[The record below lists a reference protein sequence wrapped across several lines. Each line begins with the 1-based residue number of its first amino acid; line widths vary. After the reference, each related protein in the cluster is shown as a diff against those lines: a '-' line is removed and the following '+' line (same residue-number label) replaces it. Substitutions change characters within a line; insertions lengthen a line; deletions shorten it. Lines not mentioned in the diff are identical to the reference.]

1 MPLIQR
7 LQSKLNPNLV
17 RLLAYLKPHKGKLL
31 MSVFF
36 MIGAGAG
43 SSLIALLLGKLTDVG
58 FYDQEEWIVLGAPAA
73 LIFIAFLHGGSMFMS
88 NYLLGKTTQSVLVQ
102 LRGEIFR
109 KLLRWPAATYQ
120 GYPTGAV
127 TSKFIYESNVAL
139 SSAAKSSIIL
149 VRDTCQVV
157 ALVCVLLWNNWMLA
171 LVSLLLAPLIV
182 KLLRFI
188 SSRVK
193 VLMKHCQ
200 ESFAEVLG
208 RIKQVYD
215 GHRLVKLSD
224 TYEYELGRFHSIN
237 DTMRRMLL
245 EMTKVSSL
253 GTPLTQVICMSGV
266 AVVLA
271 FAMYQT
277 SLGLLTMGDFVTF
290 LAALLLLMPPLRNL
304 AGVNTGFAQMGVAA
318 ESIFGLLD
326 EPDEAD
332 EGTIELRDCRG
343 EFVFEHV
350 SLRYP
355 GTERDAVHDLSL
367 TVRPGRMRR
376 LRWSFGFGQELAR
389 AHDPALLESNLGP
402 HPDRRCRLSEI
413 HA

>member
-277 SLGLLTMGDFVTF
+277 IGVVAGIAHQAQRTAEVLGHPQTAYPVVMVDGF
-290 LAALLLLMPPLRNL
+290 LAEGQHAHGDAAYLEMSAGNELLLRGIDIDHLTFFRFTFHTGNG
-304 AGVNTGFAQMGVAA
+304 AGENPRMETLERFFLSGFEKYFLIAHLY
-318 ESIFGLLD
+318 GL
-326 EPDEAD
+326 
-332 EGTIELRDCRG
+332 
-343 EFVFEHV
+343 
-350 SLRYP
+350 SY
-355 GTERDAVHDLSL
+355 
-367 TVRPGRMRR
+367 
-376 LRWSFGFGQELAR
+376 
-389 AHDPALLESNLGP
+389 
-402 HPDRRCRLSEI
+402 
-413 HA
+413 

>member
-157 ALVCVLLWNNWMLA
+157 ALVCVLLWKNWLLA
-171 LVSLLLAPLIV
+171 LVILPPARAPDRQASAIHLVPRQGADEALSGVLRRSAGPHQTGVRRPQARQALRHLRIRTRALPQHQRHDAQDAARNDEGLLARNAAHAGDLHV
-182 KLLRFI
+182 GRRRRAGLRH
-188 SSRVK
+188 V
-193 VLMKHCQ
+193 
-200 ESFAEVLG
+200 
-208 RIKQVYD
+208 
-215 GHRLVKLSD
+215 
-224 TYEYELGRFHSIN
+224 
-237 DTMRRMLL
+237 
-245 EMTKVSSL
+245 
-253 GTPLTQVICMSGV
+253 P
-266 AVVLA
+266 
-271 FAMYQT
+271 
-277 SLGLLTMGDFVTF
+277 
-290 LAALLLLMPPLRNL
+290 
-304 AGVNTGFAQMGVAA
+304 
-318 ESIFGLLD
+318 D
-326 EPDEAD
+326 EP
-332 EGTIELRDCRG
+332 
-343 EFVFEHV
+343 
-350 SLRYP
+350 
-355 GTERDAVHDLSL
+355 
-367 TVRPGRMRR
+367 
-376 LRWSFGFGQELAR
+376 R
-389 AHDPALLESNLGP
+389 A
-402 HPDRRCRLSEI
+402 PDDG
-413 HA
+413 

>member
-277 SLGLLTMGDFVTF
+277 ISIVGRVSGYANAASHIVGYAELTFPEVGIDGFILNEAKHTNGDTANLKVTF
-290 LAALLLLMPPLRNL
+290 SYEFFLGCIDFNNFSFL
-304 AGVNTGFAQMGVAA
+304 GFSVEVCDGTGK
-318 ESIFGLLD
+318 
-326 EPDEAD
+326 
-332 EGTIELRDCRG
+332 
-343 EFVFEHV
+343 
-350 SLRYP
+350 
-355 GTERDAVHDLSL
+355 
-367 TVRPGRMRR
+367 
-376 LRWSFGFGQELAR
+376 
-389 AHDPALLESNLGP
+389 
-402 HPDRRCRLSEI
+402 HPRVETF
-413 HA
+413 

>member
-215 GHRLVKLSD
+215 GHRLVKISD
-224 TYEYELGRFHSIN
+224 TYEY
-237 DTMRRMLL
+237 
-245 EMTKVSSL
+245 
-253 GTPLTQVICMSGV
+253 
-266 AVVLA
+266 
-271 FAMYQT
+271 
-277 SLGLLTMGDFVTF
+277 
-290 LAALLLLMPPLRNL
+290 
-304 AGVNTGFAQMGVAA
+304 
-318 ESIFGLLD
+318 
-326 EPDEAD
+326 
-332 EGTIELRDCRG
+332 
-343 EFVFEHV
+343 
-350 SLRYP
+350 
-355 GTERDAVHDLSL
+355 
-367 TVRPGRMRR
+367 
-376 LRWSFGFGQELAR
+376 
-389 AHDPALLESNLGP
+389 
-402 HPDRRCRLSEI
+402 
-413 HA
+413 